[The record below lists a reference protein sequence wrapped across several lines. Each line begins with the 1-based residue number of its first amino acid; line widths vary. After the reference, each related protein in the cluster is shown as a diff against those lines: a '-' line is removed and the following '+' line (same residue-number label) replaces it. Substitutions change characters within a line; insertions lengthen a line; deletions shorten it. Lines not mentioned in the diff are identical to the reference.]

1 MNLTMTV
8 NLTTL
13 SLEDL
18 HALKVAIDGE
28 FARRTGKSVT
38 VSRGC
43 EDYERP
49 PGGALLYD
57 RPAIGGDRNTC
68 DWYPSLEAANAAL
81 LAMSG
86 GRQVDDRNDG
96 GKVLER
102 LPGEPRLDHARL
114 TGIRG

>member
-43 EDYERP
+43 ERRAPRDVGRAP
-49 PGGALLYD
+49 
-57 RPAIGGDRNTC
+57 
-68 DWYPSLEAANAAL
+68 
-81 LAMSG
+81 G
-86 GRQVDDRNDG
+86 GRQERRRQG
-96 GKVLER
+96 ARLHGER
-102 LPGEPRLDHARL
+102 LPGEPRLDHAGL